1 MGLYPGGLK
10 TGGGL
15 KVGFYGIESSNAF
28 YRKRARVPQACPQL
42 LARNYFPP
50 FPCRARGVF
59 GTPSEQL
66 VVVFS
71 F

>member
-1 MGLYPGGLK
+1 M
-10 TGGGL
+10 
-15 KVGFYGIESSNAF
+15 GFYGIESSSAF

-59 GTPSEQL
+59 GAPSEQL